1 LIVAEQKPLEEIE
14 RMIVP
19 YERILILGCGTCM
32 TVCDAGGER
41 EVSYLHSA
49 LRLAQAK
56 SGNGAHAFAEYTL
69 KRQCDPEFLELLVDR
84 VADVDA
90 VLSLGCG
97 IGVQAIAERFSE
109 LPVLPG
115 VNTSFMGMAKESGV
129 WDERCAA
136 CGDCVLDE
144 TGGIC
149 PVTRC
154 TKGILNGPCAGTKNG
169 KCEANKDM
177 DCAWI
182 LIYKRL
188 EKLQQL
194 EKMRRYYPPRNFRP
208 IPRPRRIAA
217 RTGVASGGEDGQ
229 LIA

>member
-1 LIVAEQKPLEEIE
+1 MIVAEQKPLEEIG
-14 RMIVP
+14 RMIAP
-19 YERILILGCGTCM
+19 YERILILGCGTCV

-41 EVSYLHSA
+41 EVSFLHSA
-49 LRLAQAK
+49 LRVAQARA
-56 SGNGAHAFAEYTL
+56 GNEAHTFFEYTL

-90 VLSLGCG
+90 ILSLGCG
-97 IGVQAIAERFSE
+97 IGVQAIAERFPDI
-109 LPVLPG
+109 PVLPS

-136 CGDCVLDE
+136 CGDCILDE
-144 TGGIC
+144 TAGIC
-149 PVTRC
+149 PITRC

-177 DCAWI
+177 DCAWV

-188 EKLQQL
+188 ERLQQL
-194 EKMRRYYPPRNFRP
+194 EKMRRYYPLRNFRA
-208 IPRPRRIAA
+208 IPRPKRIMSKAGID
-217 RTGVASGGEDGQ
+217 RGGSDG
-229 LIA
+229 